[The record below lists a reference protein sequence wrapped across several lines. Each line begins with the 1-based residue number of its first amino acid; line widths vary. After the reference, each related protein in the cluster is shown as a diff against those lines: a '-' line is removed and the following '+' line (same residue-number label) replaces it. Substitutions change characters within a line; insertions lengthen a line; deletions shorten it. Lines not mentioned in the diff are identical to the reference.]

1 MSQRTQPTYDAEIAF
16 AADAYRDVPLEERQ
30 RRAELRAILKR
41 HGGVREVVVFPA
53 SIGWELPFL
62 FQRPQQMARALAR
75 RGCLVFYSEPEYA
88 NRHPDGFDPVD
99 ERLYI
104 ANVPP
109 QVFDE
114 IDSPVAVVFVY
125 SWEHIRF
132 LRRPRV
138 VYEHLDSLDLL
149 GATPARVRAHRTLL
163 GRASVVTAT
172 AERLWREVAPF
183 RPDAL
188 LCRNAVDTARFSSEP
203 GAAPLDRPEGLR
215 DAEAIVGY
223 TGTLS
228 SEWFD
233 YRLVS
238 DVARARP
245 QYGFVLVGGDDS
257 GGLVRSGLLD
267 LPNVRWLG
275 PRPYDELPQRVVG
288 FDATMIPF
296 VDSGVTQSSS
306 PLKLFEYLAAGRP
319 VVATDL
325 EECRALPLVRT
336 AREAEG
342 FASALDAVRGLA
354 RDPDFREDCR
364 RFAAANTWEVRA
376 EQVLAALP
384 TVAAE
389 GSDGDRHGW
398 RIGQLAS
405 DLSEAEMAIA
415 TQAWTI
421 QAERERNADAER
433 SLEGRLVAAN
443 QEIVQ
448 HLDARARAAAEIE
461 AREGDIRQL
470 QYELGRVVNSTGWKL
485 VLRQRRLR
493 QQLRSFTRRLA
504 PASVRRALGRLSPSA
519 HQMSW
524 YAYAFD
530 RYKARR
536 LAMCRR
542 DLSGLRLPSEPGLVS
557 IVLPVYNGADF
568 LPEALKS
575 ILAQSHASL
584 ELIAVDD
591 GSTDDSGR
599 ILDACADGDARVRV
613 IHQPNRKL
621 PAALS
626 TGFRAARGQYLTW
639 TSCDNRL
646 APDFVARMVGVL
658 ERHPSWDATWGNVDI
673 IDDAGRPLR
682 GSAWYGGYQSPP
694 GSEHVHFPEDPS
706 ELNTWPNNYVG
717 ASFLYRD
724 RVAALLGDYSRF
736 RFGTEDYDYWMRVN
750 ALLTL
755 RHTDFA
761 EPLYEYRF
769 CRGSLTDRDEE
780 IGITRSRGPL
790 MVFDDFRRDFA
801 LAPQAWWVESAG
813 GAAADALR
821 EALRREVQR
830 AGHLWVD
837 AADVTAWPRLWAP
850 LVYVRV
856 EAPVENESTTSGTSR
871 DAARAIAHGS
881 SAPTAAAAPR
891 SDVPESALR
900 VRLFAGAA
908 PHDAATAPRWH
919 VVAASAGEPAAPS
932 DGDTTVLVASD
943 PSTLFAALDVRSRSH
958 QLDRIEQE
966 LHQPPAPAV
975 AISVVV
981 CTWRRG
987 ERLGSCLTE
996 LAKQTLPRAEFEIVV
1011 VNNDPADGSVREQVE
1026 RVRAAFFADDPERI
1040 RLLDCRFQGLSHARN
1055 AGIAA
1060 ARGAVCTFVDDD
1072 ALPLPDLLERLQAAF
1087 AENPRAGVIGG
1098 HIRLAPPEPVP
1109 EVLARGGGQYWSQ
1122 FLTPHRSYTRVDA
1135 WWDLPWGANWS
1146 ARREALVAIGGFRTR
1161 YGRSGN
1167 DFSGGEEMTA
1177 ARLIQQL
1184 GWEVGVE
1191 PRAEVLHDVE
1201 PERYTLEHVRRT
1213 IRAATMVNYQA
1224 QCDLYLPRETTVRT
1238 TLRECLRLTAMRAD
1252 RLVRPRGTVE
1262 DAVIGFRLEAQRELL
1277 RRQLRD
1283 FFARLG
1289 RPTSLRDA

>member
-1 MSQRTQPTYDAEIAF
+1 MSQRTQPSYDAEIAF
-16 AADAYRDVPLEERQ
+16 AAGDYRDVPLAERQ
-30 RRAELRAILKR
+30 RRAELRAILRR
-41 HGGVREVVVFPA
+41 HGGVREIVVFPA

-114 IDSPVAVVFVY
+114 IDAPVAVVFIY

-172 AERLWREVAPF
+172 AERLLREVAPF

-188 LCRNAVDTARFSSEP
+188 LCRNAVDTARFAIEPSAESP
-203 GAAPLDRPEGLR
+203 GAMERPRSLR
-215 DAEAIVGY
+215 DAEVIVGY

-228 SEWFD
+228 AEWFD
-233 YRLVS
+233 YRLVAE
-238 DVARARP
+238 VARARP
-245 QYGFVLVGGDDS
+245 QYGFVLIGADDS

-267 LPNVRWLG
+267 LPNVCWLG
-275 PRPYDELPQRVVG
+275 PRPYDELPQRVAG
-288 FDATMIPF
+288 FDAAMIPF
-296 VDSGVTQSSS
+296 VVSGVTQSSS

-319 VVATDL
+319 VVATEL
-325 EECRALPLVRT
+325 EECLAVPLVRT
-336 AREAEG
+336 ARDAGG
-342 FASALDAVRGLA
+342 FANALDAVRGLA
-354 RDPDFREDCR
+354 VDADFREECR

-384 TVAAE
+384 AVASAATE
-389 GSDGDRHGW
+389 GGDRSDW
-398 RIGQLAS
+398 RICQLAS

-421 QAERERNADAER
+421 QAERERHGDAER
-433 SLEGRLVAAN
+433 ALEGRLAAAN
-443 QEIVQ
+443 AEIAEHV
-448 HLDARARAAAEIE
+448 DARARAAVEIA

-470 QYELGRVVNSTGWKL
+470 EYELARVTNSTGWRL

-493 QQLRSFTRRLA
+493 QQLRSFLRRLA
-504 PASVRRALGRLSPSA
+504 PDSVRRALGRLSPSA

-530 RYKARR
+530 RYKERR
-536 LAMCRR
+536 LAVCGR

-568 LPEALKS
+568 LPEALRS
-575 ILAQSHASL
+575 ILAQSYAHF

-591 GSTDDSGR
+591 GSTDESGR
-599 ILDACADGDARVRV
+599 ILDECADGDTRVRV

-626 TGFRAARGQYLTW
+626 AGFRAARGQYLTW

-646 APDFVARMVGVL
+646 APDFLARMVAVL

-673 IDDAGRPLR
+673 IDDQGRPLR
-682 GSAWYGGYQSPP
+682 GSPWYGGYQSPP
-694 GSEHVHFPEDPS
+694 GSEHVRFPEDPS

-717 ASFLYRD
+717 AAFLYRD
-724 RVAALLGDYSRF
+724 RVAALVGDYSRF
-736 RFGTEDYDYWMRVN
+736 RFGTEDYDYWMRLN
-750 ALLTL
+750 AFLTL

-813 GAAADALR
+813 GPAADALR
-821 EALRREVQR
+821 DALRREVER
-830 AGHLWVD
+830 AGHLWLGAEAVG
-837 AADVTAWPRLWAP
+837 TSWPRLWAP
-850 LVYVRV
+850 LVYVRI
-856 EAPVENESTTSGTSR
+856 EAPGATT
-871 DAARAIAHGS
+871 A
-881 SAPTAAAAPR
+881 SAPGLSADAGAPSHGPR
-891 SDVPESALR
+891 PDVPESALR
-900 VRLFAGAA
+900 VLLLAGAA
-908 PHDAATAPRWH
+908 PSDLVPGPRWH
-919 VVAASAGEPAAPS
+919 LCVANAGSPFAS
-932 DGDTTVLVASD
+932 GDASVLVATD
-943 PSTLFAALDVRSRSH
+943 PGVLFAAVDVRSRSH

-966 LHQPPAPAV
+966 IHQPPRPEV
-975 AISVVV
+975 AISVIV

-987 ERLGSCLTE
+987 ERLGACLTA
-996 LAKQTLPRAEFEIVV
+996 LAQQTLAHADHEIVV
-1011 VNNDPADGSVREQVE
+1011 VNNDPADASVREQVE
-1026 RVRAAFFADDPERI
+1026 RVRAAHFADDPERL
-1040 RLLDCRFQGLSHARN
+1040 RLLDCPFQGLSHARN

-1072 ALPLPDLLERLQAAF
+1072 AVPRPGLLEHLHAAF
-1087 AENPRAGVIGG
+1087 AEHPRAGVVGG
-1098 HIRLAPPEPVP
+1098 HIRLAPPEPIP
-1109 EVLARGGGQYWSQ
+1109 EVLERGGGQYWSQ
-1122 FLTPHRSYTRVDA
+1122 FLTPHTTYTRVDS

-1213 IRAATMVNYQA
+1213 IRAATMVNYRA
-1224 QCDLYLPRETTVRT
+1224 QCDLYLPRETTVRS
-1238 TLRECLRLTAMRAD
+1238 TLHQCLRLAAMRAD
-1252 RLVRPRGTVE
+1252 RVVRPRGAVE
-1262 DAVIGFRLEAQRELL
+1262 DAVIRYRFAAQRELL

-1289 RPTSLRDA
+1289 RPTSIRDA